1 MTSSCLNRPVT
12 FQQQVAAVAALQPPP
27 RGTFVNAVGAG
38 AGILLAVPL
47 AIFFAA
53 YVLPFVLAMIVI
65 FGAVPAYL
73 IVLAHIS
80 FRFAQRYPSVKPIT
94 WMTLLNGLL
103 IIISFAIP
111 GIWALLTLVIPC
123 VMSLLSADA
132 GRRQGIQDLGL
143 GLSGP

>member
-1 MTSSCLNRPVT
+1 
-12 FQQQVAAVAALQPPP
+12 
-27 RGTFVNAVGAG
+27 
-38 AGILLAVPL
+38 
-47 AIFFAA
+47 
-53 YVLPFVLAMIVI
+53 
-65 FGAVPAYL
+65 
-73 IVLAHIS
+73 
-80 FRFAQRYPSVKPIT
+80 
-94 WMTLLNGLL
+94 MTLLNGLL